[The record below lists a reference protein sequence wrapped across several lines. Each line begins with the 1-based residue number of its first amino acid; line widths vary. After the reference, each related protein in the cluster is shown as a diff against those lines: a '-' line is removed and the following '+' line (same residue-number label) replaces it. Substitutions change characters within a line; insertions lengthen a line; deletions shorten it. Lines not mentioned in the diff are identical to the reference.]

1 MKSKLVE
8 KLHTLLSTNL
18 VAQCPYLS
26 GNMGKNISTTY
37 YGEHT
42 ARIRIAGRFYD
53 TNRFKKDG
61 TIVFKNT
68 QENIKAGIRSYA
80 MWVNELGGFATHND
94 SEHWVNRACYD
105 TVKAIADE
113 IGAVVINKLPL

>member
-26 GNMGKNISTTY
+26 GNMVNHISTSYIRDNTS
-37 YGEHT
+37 
-42 ARIRIAGRFYD
+42 RIMIKAPFYD
-53 TNRFKKDG
+53 TNRFRKEGVIVPIKPPEKYKDMR
-61 TIVFKNT
+61 N
-68 QENIKAGIRSYA
+68 YA
-80 MWVNELGGFATHND
+80 LWVNEFGGFATHNK